1 MMKYIDR
8 KLVVRADHTFEA
20 LSWKTSPRNDILRRL
35 LFMIENIKNH
45 YVDWTVKNETAL
57 HRISTRF
64 NVKAYEVMMRHRD
77 FIRNKMVDHVYNV
90 DNGQAFEHYR
100 SMDKLVL
107 KWYITM
113 LYQLIATSIKVGDR
127 ILIRKYIQAI
137 AYRRYNSGFSSGE
150 VVGFLSAFEKIML
163 SELLIDP
170 EAQETREQ
178 LFTAVSIAIQMSID
192 EIEESFEIFET
203 GTSGIVQLPEV
214 MSSLQNVGNLKSIIT
229 DLEDTFFDSLE
240 HDLSKDLAFIHEQIQ
255 QSE

>member
-1 MMKYIDR
+1 
-8 KLVVRADHTFEA
+8 
-20 LSWKTSPRNDILRRL
+20 
-35 LFMIENIKNH
+35 
-45 YVDWTVKNETAL
+45 
-57 HRISTRF
+57 
-64 NVKAYEVMMRHRD
+64 VKAYEVMMRHRD
-77 FIRNKMVDHVYNV
+77 FIINKMVDHVYSH
-90 DNGQAFEHYR
+90 DNGQAFGHYR

-137 AYRRYNSGFSSGE
+137 AYRRFKSGFHSDE
-150 VVGFLSAFEKIML
+150 VVRFLSAFEKIML

-178 LFTAVSIAIQMSID
+178 LFTAVSIAVQLSID
-192 EIEESFEIFET
+192 EMEESFELFESD
-203 GTSGIVQLPEV
+203 TSGLMPLPEV
-214 MSSLQNVGNLKSIIT
+214 MPSLQNVGNLKSIIT

-255 QSE
+255 